1 MCMGVGELEEMSGLL
16 DLGPNPRILISRT
29 DRIGDVVLSLPVTV
43 ELAKAYPGAR
53 VDFIIR
59 KEIIPL
65 VSGQSGVA
73 EVIEYDPSHDERETV
88 PRVKKRKYQAV
99 ICLFPRSSL
108 ARIFAR
114 AGIPVRVGTARR
126 WYSFRFTH
134 RVNIG
139 RRGSGRH
146 EKDLNLD
153 LLRPLGIQPDY
164 SLVPKLVL
172 TAQLQRETPSA
183 VKALL
188 DCEPGRPLVV
198 IHPGDSGS
206 AQNWSID
213 RYGQLAECLVQDGVN
228 VVVTGLIGE
237 RGRHMEIFSSA
248 VKTEQLLTGQTDL
261 SELMAVLA
269 KADLFVGGSTG
280 PLHIAAAF
288 GVPVV
293 GLYGPIRTT
302 TPDRWGPCGTRHT
315 VFVPD
320 VPVCTCKVGS
330 CRLGNCM
337 DRIAVEDVQA
347 CCRTAL
353 AARDVTGENRRPN
366 KTAQISDL
374 TARET

>member
-1 MCMGVGELEEMSGLL
+1 MPELL
-16 DLGPNPRILISRT
+16 DLGLNPRILISRT

-59 KEIIPL
+59 KETIPL
-65 VSGQSGVA
+65 VSDQSGVA
-73 EVIEYDPSHDERETV
+73 GIVEYDPSRGEREV
-88 PRVKKRKYQAV
+88 ASQIRQRDYQAV
-99 ICLFPRSSL
+99 ICLYPRPPL

-153 LLRPLGIQPDY
+153 LLKPLGIQPDY

-172 TAQLQRETPSA
+172 TPQLQHETSSA
-183 VKALL
+183 VQALL
-188 DCEPGRPLVV
+188 TCKQGRPLVV

-206 AQNWSID
+206 AQNWSVE
-213 RYGQLAECLVQDGVN
+213 RYVQLAELLVRDNILVIISGIPPERERH
-228 VVVTGLIGE
+228 LAMFSPILGE
-237 RGRHMEIFSSA
+237 KQI
-248 VKTEQLLTGQTDL
+248 LTGQTDL
-261 SELMAVLA
+261 RQLMVLLTG
-269 KADLFVGGSTG
+269 ADLFVGGSTG

-302 TPDRWGPCGTRHT
+302 TPDRWGPCGSGHT

-320 VPVCTCKVGS
+320 VPVCKCKVGS

-337 DRIAVEDVQA
+337 DRIAVEDVLA
-347 CCRTAL
+347 GCRTAL
-353 AARDVTGENRRPN
+353 AARRVTRENHRPN
-366 KTAQISDL
+366 KTARSSDL
-374 TARET
+374 IARET